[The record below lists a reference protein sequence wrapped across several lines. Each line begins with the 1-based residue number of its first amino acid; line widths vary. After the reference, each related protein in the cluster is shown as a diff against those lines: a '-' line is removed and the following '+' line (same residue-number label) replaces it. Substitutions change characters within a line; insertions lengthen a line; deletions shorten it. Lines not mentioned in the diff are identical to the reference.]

1 MIIGK
6 KANSQMPKINKEGM
20 VSISRVKDGAT
31 FATSDGTIYELINN
45 KQMVDGYD
53 QGGAEYAEV
62 KRIWR
67 AKRLFDNRMFHFG
80 SKHSIILLEGE
91 LAW

>member
-1 MIIGK
+1 M
-6 KANSQMPKINKEGM
+6 NKEGM
-20 VSISRVKDGAT
+20 ISICRVKDGAT

-53 QGGAEYAEV
+53 EGGAEYAEV

-67 AKRLFDNRMFHFG
+67 AKRLRDNRMFHFG
-80 SKHSIILLEGE
+80 SQHTIILLEGE
-91 LAW
+91 TEW